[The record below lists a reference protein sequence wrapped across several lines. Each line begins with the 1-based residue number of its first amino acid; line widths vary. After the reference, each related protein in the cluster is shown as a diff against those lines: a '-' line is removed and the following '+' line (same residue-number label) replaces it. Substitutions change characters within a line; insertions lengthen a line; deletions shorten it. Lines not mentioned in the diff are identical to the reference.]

1 MYCIHVSNL
10 QLNFLR
16 NTIKQKN
23 WSHYIKLPSALEFLA
38 IHSSAKLLLPCPITN
53 PQFIQSSKDCNQC
66 KIRPQNLLQLES
78 VHFVKQPTLFILGLT
93 KMWFLIFKHR
103 FCLPDS
109 RIYWGF
115 IGGCHRTML
124 TYTRVM
130 RTSSYRHN
138 RCHWLHQTPVKEIKM
153 HKTQKRWLR
162 TTNFGWSSVLTT
174 ATLVAYMILLNY
186 FRLDCWHSV
195 LVQDQNIK

>member
-93 KMWFLIFKHR
+93 KMWFLIFKQRFDSASQTLGYTEASLEGATEQCLLILEWCVHHHTGTTDVTDCIRHR
-103 FCLPDS
+103 
-109 RIYWGF
+109 
-115 IGGCHRTML
+115 
-124 TYTRVM
+124 
-130 RTSSYRHN
+130 
-138 RCHWLHQTPVKEIKM
+138 
-153 HKTQKRWLR
+153 
-162 TTNFGWSSVLTT
+162 
-174 ATLVAYMILLNY
+174 
-186 FRLDCWHSV
+186 
-195 LVQDQNIK
+195 